1 MRAPLILAAVLL
13 APLPALAH
21 PGHGLEHGFM
31 AGVAHP
37 FLGLDHLL
45 AMVTVG
51 LLGGLMGGTARFA
64 LPGAFLAA
72 MVAGAVLAMT
82 GVTLPGVEAGILAS
96 LIVLGALAALAARL
110 PLGVT
115 AALVAFFGLLHGAA
129 HGAELPGGSAAL
141 YVAGFVAATAVLHG
155 VGVALALPVAPWA
168 RRMAQVAGGAT
179 AVAGLALAF
188 VG

>member
-1 MRAPLILAAVLL
+1 MRALLLAAALL

-21 PGHGLEHGFM
+21 PGHGLEHGFA
-31 AGVAHP
+31 AGLAHP

-51 LLGGLMGGTARFA
+51 LLGGLLGGAARFA

-72 MVAGAVLAMT
+72 MAAGAGLAMA
-82 GVTLPGVEAGILAS
+82 GVALPGVEAGILAS
-96 LIVLGALAALAARL
+96 LIVLGALTALAVRL
-110 PLGVT
+110 PLGAMAGL
-115 AALVAFFGLLHGAA
+115 AALFGLLHGAA

-141 YVAGFVAATAVLHG
+141 YVAGFLVATAALHG
-155 VGVALALPVAPWA
+155 LGLALARPFAPWA
-168 RRMAQVAGGAT
+168 RRAAQLAGGAT
-179 AVAGLALAF
+179 AAAGLALAL